1 MCENNVKISAGM
13 FEFNL
18 LKFEDTI
25 KKLNAKKETIME
37 KESLSSTT
45 HYTRKKSF
53 PFQHEHGL
61 HAGMYSAH
69 GSRRPS
75 VAYRAVKAVE
85 NVARRMST
93 PDFSIERIEQ
103 NLEEELER
111 ESKEPEKL
119 GDILRRS
126 GEKLLHSKK
135 VLFLIVLLN
144 IIDCGLVLGELI
156 LDIHFIKDMVN
167 DSKVLIKKFM
177 VILRTEFAAIF
188 GLIDTLDVPA
198 YFNTVINTI
207 SHPSKYNR
215 TLSNKSSDHFQQF
228 THQDMPTFLDTTV
241 TTIEED
247 IAHAFHKASIAI
259 LGFLVLMTILKVFCY
274 GKEIFK
280 KKLQL
285 FDGVIV
291 IISFV
296 LDLAF
301 IKGMMEYPLEDA
313 VEILAFLIPWRV
325 IRVANSL
332 VVTVTD
338 QAHLQLKII
347 YSQKKSTESRLQF
360 SQQQNQYH
368 SDVLNRV
375 KKLCEEEGIPT
386 WKLSTAIN
394 EIPFPRK
401 KRSKKFGLSIKK
413 TLDKSINCIRL
424 HDPRVSLP
432 YGDPNI
438 VLSHDKM
445 ESDSDEEDNKS
456 KMFQVPS
463 IHIIEPSDTIFES
476 EEEDEENDGS
486 SFSDD
491 ENDDS
496 RQL

>member
-1 MCENNVKISAGM
+1 ME
-13 FEFNL
+13 
-18 LKFEDTI
+18 KFKRSLFKSTP
-25 KKLNAKKETIME
+25 KNSSLHSSQTSPSLGQNGLETIME
-37 KESLSSTT
+37 KEGLSSTT

-144 IIDCGLVLGELI
+144 IIDCGLVL
-156 LDIHFIKDMVN
+156 DMVN

-177 VILRTEFAAIF
+177 VTLRTEFAAIF

-207 SHPSKYNR
+207 SHPSKYNW

-228 THQDMPTFLDTTV
+228 IHQDMPTFLDPTV

-368 SDVLNRV
+368 SEVLNRV

-476 EEEDEENDGS
+476 EEEDEENDES

-496 RQL
+496 RQV